1 MGAFPDL
8 GAGAGLSNFF
18 KKQDVGAA
26 TKKLLKIFLFIFSI
40 YIFTI
45 KIFLKN
51 TLLCLDSQNKE
62 RRWQET
68 QNKTQNKKE
77 NTKEATNIQ
86 NKIEEGQ
93 IQDV

>member
-51 TLLCLDSQNKE
+51 TLLCLDLQNKE
-62 RRWQET
+62 RRRQE
-68 QNKTQNKKE
+68 TQNKKE

-86 NKIEEGQ
+86 NKIEE
-93 IQDV
+93 